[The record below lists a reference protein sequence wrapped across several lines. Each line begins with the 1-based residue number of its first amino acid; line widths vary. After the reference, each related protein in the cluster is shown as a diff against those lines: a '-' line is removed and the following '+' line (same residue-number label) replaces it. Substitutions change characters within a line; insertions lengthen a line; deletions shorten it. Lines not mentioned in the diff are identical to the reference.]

1 MISRLLK
8 VCYHCTVYTIGVC
21 VLLAAVTV
29 TLIRLVL
36 PDIGIYRGEIEAWV
50 SNYMDF
56 PIVIHSLDAS
66 WQGWIPELYLTE
78 IDLLNKAGT
87 QSITRFDSARV
98 QIDPIATL
106 MERQFIPRS
115 LIISGVDLT
124 VAHLSNGSIYIYIR

>member
-66 WQGWIPELYLTE
+66 WQGWIPELYR
-78 IDLLNKAGT
+78 DGRPSALLNHDF
-87 QSITRFDSARV
+87 S
-98 QIDPIATL
+98 
-106 MERQFIPRS
+106 
-115 LIISGVDLT
+115 
-124 VAHLSNGSIYIYIR
+124 HLRGRG